1 MQFYFIY
8 LDDTVY
14 QLFYNYVHY
23 VYCVW
28 QLNKKLELESSI
40 RLQACSSGEV
50 SDIVTVTAQTQTDY
64 LCEEDTGRPTALSS
78 SGAADIKNHQ
88 GMWYANAYTIW
99 MKKFNIEVSYSV
111 ANLQNGTVI
120 LHTKFTY
127 FKTQMRPY
135 VIYCKSRGVVLAQYF
150 CLQVYNMS
158 AWIL

>member
-14 QLFYNYVHY
+14 QLFYNYVRFA
-23 VYCVW
+23 CVW
-28 QLNKKLELESSI
+28 KLNKKLELESSI

-50 SDIVTVTAQTQTDY
+50 SDNVTVTTQTQTDY
-64 LCEEDTGRPTALSS
+64 LCEEDTSRPTAISS
-78 SGAADIKNHQ
+78 SGVADIKHQ
-88 GMWYANAYTIW
+88 GMWYANPYTIR
-99 MKKFNIEVSYSV
+99 MKKFNIEVAYSV

-135 VIYCKSRGVVLAQYF
+135 VILLLVKRRCSGAML
-150 CLQVYNMS
+150 LS
-158 AWIL
+158 ASL